1 MCYVNG
7 VAYEKVPAWAI
18 EKMEKR
24 LSETMSRYYAE
35 HPDEY
40 EVFLKGRKEQKEQ
53 EGAERMIG
61 AELIKAFLISIG
73 IVIAAFVMDDRDYD

>member
-40 EVFLKGRKEQKEQ
+40 EVFLKGRKEQKE
-53 EGAERMIG
+53 
-61 AELIKAFLISIG
+61 
-73 IVIAAFVMDDRDYD
+73 